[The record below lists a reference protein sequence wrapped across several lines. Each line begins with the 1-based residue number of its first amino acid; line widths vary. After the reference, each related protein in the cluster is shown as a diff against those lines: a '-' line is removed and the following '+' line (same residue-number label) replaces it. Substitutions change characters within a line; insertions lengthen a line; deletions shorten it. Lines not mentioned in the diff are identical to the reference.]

1 MRIVFRDDVL
11 TYINLVNKTEEP
23 LNEFQYSFTEIST
36 ITLKF
41 EEKGY
46 LQIVFENLDS
56 IPVETSDLI
65 EFLIDDI
72 LGRSEIITIKQFC
85 DVIISKFI
93 KGDMKINI
101 Y

>member
-1 MRIVFRDDVL
+1 MRIIFRDDVL
-11 TYINLVNKTEEP
+11 TYINLVNETEDP
-23 LNEFQYSFTEIST
+23 LSEFQYSFTETST

-85 DVIISKFI
+85 DVIISKFTRGGI
-93 KGDMKINI
+93 KVRI